1 MEQISFSDA
10 DYAAKKKVTRREK
23 LLLEMEQIVPW
34 QALLRLIEPLYP
46 VAGRGRRPYACQS
59 MLRIHL
65 MQHWFTLSDP
75 GMEDTLYEIES
86 MRRFAGIELHAIP
99 DETTI
104 LNFRRFIEDNDLS
117 VLILDKVNQHL
128 SRQGLLLKT
137 GTIVDATIIAA
148 PCSTKNESGERDPEM
163 HQTKK
168 GNQWYFGMKAHIGVD
183 ASSGLVHTVVTS
195 AANEADV
202 NIADEL
208 LHGKE
213 QTVHAD
219 AGYTGADK
227 LYPKKGRTWHIAI
240 KRGKI
245 KKMAEGEQK
254 DKLKEAETAKA
265 SIRARVEH
273 PFHTLK
279 CVFGY
284 TKARFKGL
292 VKNTSQIVML
302 FALGNLHRA
311 RKKLLEI
318 KEQQQQK
325 KQPKAVV
332 RLKAA

>member
-1 MEQISFSDA
+1 
-10 DYAAKKKVTRREK
+10 
-23 LLLEMEQIVPW
+23 
-34 QALLRLIEPLYP
+34 
-46 VAGRGRRPYACQS
+46 

-65 MQHWFTLSDP
+65 MQHWRALSDP

-86 MRRFAGIELHAIP
+86 MRRFADIELQAIP
-99 DETTI
+99 DESTI

-117 VLILDKVNQHL
+117 VLILDKVKQHL
-128 SRQGLLLKT
+128 SRKGLLLKT
-137 GTIVDATIIAA
+137 GTIVDATIVIAA
-148 PCSTKNESGERDPEM
+148 PCSTKNEAGERDPEM

-168 GNQWYFGMKAHIGVD
+168 GNQWYFGMKAHIGVYVC
-183 ASSGLVHTVVTS
+183 SGLVHTVVTS

-227 LYPKKGRTWHIAI
+227 LYPKKGRSWHIAI
-240 KRGKI
+240 KRGRI
-245 KKMAEGEQK
+245 KKTAEGKQE
-254 DKLKEAETAKA
+254 DKLKKSETAKA

-273 PFHTLK
+273 PFRTLK

-284 TKARFKGL
+284 TKARFKGW

-311 RKKLLEI
+311 RKNLLDI

-325 KQPKAVV
+325 NQPKAVV
-332 RLKAA
+332 RLKAV

>member
-10 DYAAKKKVTRREK
+10 DYAGKKKVTRREK

-34 QALLRLIEPLYP
+34 AVLLRVVQPLYP
-46 VAGRGRRPYACQS
+46 VAGRGRRPYACES

-75 GMEDTLYEIES
+75 GMEDALYEIES
-86 MRRFAGIELHAIP
+86 MRRFAGIDLQSVP
-99 DETTI
+99 DESTI

-117 VLILDKVNQHL
+117 MLILDKVNQHL
-128 SRQGLLLKT
+128 ARKGLLLKT

-148 PCSTKNESGERDPEM
+148 PCSTKNETGQRDPEM

-183 ASSGLVHTVVTS
+183 ASSGLVHTVVTT
-195 AANEADV
+195 AANKADV

-227 LYPKKGRTWHIAI
+227 LYPKKGRSWLISM
-240 KRGKI
+240 KRGKL
-245 KKMAEGEQK
+245 KKMAEGAPKEQ
-254 DKLKEAETAKA
+254 LKKAETAKA

-284 TKARFKGL
+284 TKVRFKGL

-311 RKKLLEI
+311 RKKLIEI
-318 KEQQQQK
+318 NAQK
-325 KQPKAVV
+325 QKQKSKAVV
-332 RLKAA
+332 RLKIA

>member
-10 DYAAKKKVTRREK
+10 EYSAKKKITRREK

-34 QALLRLIEPLYP
+34 AILLREIEPLYP
-46 VAGRGRRPYACQS
+46 IAGRGRRPYPCAS

-65 MQHWFTLSDP
+65 MQHWFALSDP
-75 GMEDTLYEIES
+75 GMEDALYEIES
-86 MRRFAGIELHAIP
+86 MRHFAGIKLNAVP

-117 VLILDKVNQHL
+117 IDILDKINQHL
-128 SRQGLLLKT
+128 ARKGLLLKT
-137 GTIVDATIIAA
+137 GT
-148 PCSTKNESGERDPEM
+148 
-163 HQTKK
+163 
-168 GNQWYFGMKAHIGVD
+168 
-183 ASSGLVHTVVTS
+183 VVTN

-202 NIADEL
+202 SIAEEL

-227 LYPKKGRTWHIAI
+227 LYGKKGRGWHIAI
-240 KRGKI
+240 KRGRL

-254 DKLKEAETAKA
+254 DKLRAEEIAKA
-265 SIRARVEH
+265 RIRARVAH

-284 TKARFKGL
+284 TKARFKG
-292 VKNTSQIVML
+292 VAHQPGGAAVCVGQPAQGEKKADGDQ
-302 FALGNLHRA
+302 RA
-311 RKKLLEI
+311 ARMG
-318 KEQQQQK
+318 
-325 KQPKAVV
+325 AVQGRGASENSV
-332 RLKAA
+332 AGENRAA

>member
-10 DYAAKKKVTRREK
+10 EYSAKKKITRREK

-34 QALLRLIEPLYP
+34 AILLREIEPLYP
-46 VAGRGRRPYACQS
+46 IAGRGRRPYPCAS

-65 MQHWFTLSDP
+65 MQHWFALSDP
-75 GMEDTLYEIES
+75 GMEDALYEIES
-86 MRRFAGIELHAIP
+86 MRHFAGIKLNAVP

-117 VLILDKVNQHL
+117 IDILDKINQHL
-128 SRQGLLLKT
+128 ARKGLLLKT
-137 GTIVDATIIAA
+137 GTVVDATIIKA
-148 PCSTKNESGERDPEM
+148 PCSTKNKTGGRDPEM

-183 ASSGLVHTVVTS
+183 ASSGLVHTVVTT

-202 NIADEL
+202 SIAEEL

-227 LYPKKGRTWHIAI
+227 LYRKKGRGWQIAI
-240 KRGKI
+240 KRGRL

-254 DKLKEAETAKA
+254 DKLRAEEIAKA
-265 SIRARVEH
+265 RIRARVEH

-292 VKNTSQIVML
+292 AKNTSQVVLL
-302 FALGNLHRA
+302 FALVNLHRV
-311 RKKLLEI
+311 RKKLMAI
-318 KEQQQQK
+318 KERQEWGQF
-325 KQPKAVV
+325 KAEV
-332 RLKAA
+332 RLKTA

>member
-34 QALLRLIEPLYP
+34 QVLLRVVEPLYP
-46 VAGRGRRPYACQS
+46 VAGRGRRPYACTS

-75 GMEDTLYEIES
+75 GMEDALYEIES
-86 MRRFAGIELHAIP
+86 MRRFCGIELHSVP

-117 VLILDKVNQHL
+117 MLILDKVNQHL
-128 SRQGLLLKT
+128 ARKGLLLKT
-137 GTIVDATIIAA
+137 GTIVDATIINA
-148 PCSTKNESGERDPEM
+148 PCSTKNEAGERDPEM

-183 ASSGLVHTVVTS
+183 ASSGLVHTVVTT

-227 LYPKKGRTWHIAI
+227 LYEKKGRSWHIAM

-245 KKMAEGEQK
+245 KKMTEGEQK
-254 DKLKEAETAKA
+254 DKLEKAEHDKA

-273 PFHTLK
+273 AFHTLK

-318 KEQQQQK
+318 KEQQEAQK
-325 KQPKAVV
+325 PKAVV
-332 RLKAA
+332 RLKTA